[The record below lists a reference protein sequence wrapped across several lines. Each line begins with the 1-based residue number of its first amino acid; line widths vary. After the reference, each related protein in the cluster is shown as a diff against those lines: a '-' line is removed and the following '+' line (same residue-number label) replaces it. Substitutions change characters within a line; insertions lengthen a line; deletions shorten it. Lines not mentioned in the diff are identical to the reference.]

1 MHCNLYVLKPK
12 GCVVDTTPIYNDLN
26 ILSQG
31 MIDYIGEDITQRE
44 LEYAVR
50 IYDIANNKE
59 KARER
64 LEEIKGY
71 IKKHLENDEV
81 DTYTLNEACGA
92 YVAII
97 SDNGYEYTLRESE
110 LALDTLNNRLPHI
123 TDMEIAVFDYHQ

>member
-12 GCVVDTTPIYNDLN
+12 GCVVDTIPIYNDLD
-26 ILSQG
+26 ILTNG
-31 MIDYIGEDITQRE
+31 MIDYIGEDITERE
-44 LEYAVR
+44 LEHAVG
-50 IYDIANNKE
+50 IYDIATNKE

-92 YVAII
+92 IVAII
-97 SDNGYEYTLRESE
+97 SDVGYEGAFRESE
-110 LALDTLNNRLPHI
+110 LAIEVLENRLPHI

>member
-31 MIDYIGEDITQRE
+31 MIDYIGEDITERE
-44 LEYAVR
+44 LEHAVR
-50 IYDIANNKE
+50 IYDIATDKE
-59 KARER
+59 KASER

-71 IKKHLENDEV
+71 IKKRLDDNDL
-81 DTYTLNEACGA
+81 YSLYEACGA

-97 SDNGYEYTLRESE
+97 SDDGYECTLRESE
-110 LALDTLNNRLPHI
+110 LALETLENRLPHI